1 MNVASKIY
9 LHVHS
14 NHSDGRE
21 SVAEVIDEAV
31 AAGLSVMALTD
42 HDTTAGWA
50 EAEALCRANGLG
62 FVPGIEV
69 TTRTRMVDAD
79 GNTRGF
85 GVHMLAYL
93 PDPNNAALASV
104 LSGSVEGRVERLQ
117 KIVALLSA
125 DFNLFWDDVL
135 EHIEDGATPGRPAVA
150 DALIRLGH
158 FENRGQVF
166 ENIWYK
172 GSRYYVPNTEVPT
185 PEKAIE
191 LIRAAGGVPVI
202 AHPLSRG
209 KRPDSAADF
218 PREHFKHLIE
228 LGLGGF
234 EAYHREVDP
243 EATKWLVELAE
254 EFGVFVTGSSDY
266 HGKLG
271 KPNRLGENSTSL
283 DALRQILAQGTG
295 ASAYIPEGI
304 L

>member
-1 MNVASKIY
+1 MDASPKID

-42 HDTTAGWA
+42 HDTTAGWV
-50 EAEALCRANGLG
+50 EAESLARSRGLG

-69 TTRTRMVDAD
+69 TTRTRTVDAD
-79 GNTRGF
+79 GNAHGF

-93 PDPNNAALASV
+93 PDPNNEPLSKI

-166 ENIWYK
+166 EKLWYK
-172 GSRYYVPNTEVPT
+172 GSQYYVPNTEVPT
-185 PEKAIE
+185 PEEAIA
-191 LIRAAGGVPVI
+191 LIRGAGGVPVI
-202 AHPLSRG
+202 AHPLARG
-209 KRPDSAADF
+209 KRPENPDDF
-218 PREHFKHLIE
+218 PRDHFVHLIE
-228 LGLGGF
+228 LGLAGF
-234 EAYHREVDP
+234 EAFHRDVD
-243 EATKWLVELAE
+243 ADVADWLVRLAA
-254 EFGVFVTGSSDY
+254 EFDVFVTGSSDY
-266 HGKLG
+266 HGKEG
-271 KPNRLGENSTSL
+271 KPNRLGENSTSIE
-283 DALRQILAQGTG
+283 ALRQIVEQGTG
-295 ASAYIPEGI
+295 ANAYIPSGI

>member
-1 MNVASKIY
+1 MYAAPKID

-21 SVAEVIDEAV
+21 SVAQVIDEAV

-50 EAEALCRANGLG
+50 EAESLARSRGLG

-69 TTRTRMVDAD
+69 TTRTRTVDAD

-93 PDPNNAALASV
+93 PDPNNMALANV

-117 KIVALLSA
+117 KIVALLSD

-135 EHIEDGATPGRPAVA
+135 EHLEDGATPGRPAVA

-166 ENIWYK
+166 ENLWYK
-172 GSRYYVPNTEVPT
+172 GSQYYVPNTEVPT
-185 PEKAIE
+185 PEQAIE

-218 PREHFKHLIE
+218 PREHFKNLIE

-243 EATKWLVELAE
+243 EASKWLVELAD

-266 HGKLG
+266 HGKEG
-271 KPNRLGENSTSL
+271 KPNRLGENVTST
-283 DALRQILAQGTG
+283 DALRRILEQGTG
-295 ASAYIPEGI
+295 ASAYIPEGV